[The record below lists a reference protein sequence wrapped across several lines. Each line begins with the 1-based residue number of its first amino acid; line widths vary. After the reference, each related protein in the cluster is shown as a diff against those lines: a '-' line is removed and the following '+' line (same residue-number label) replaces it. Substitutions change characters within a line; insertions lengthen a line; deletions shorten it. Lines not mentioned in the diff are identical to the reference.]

1 VSRGDVSAVATSFR
15 GVIRL
20 APGARWR
27 RYDAPVGPPRAACFH
42 LSGLPMR
49 WLLLVLTVFAF
60 VLCFTRHGAGAWGFW
75 MLVGLIGIFATTLA
89 FVQARIAGSAR
100 DDSLSEYDLKR
111 LREGKDPLKHER
123 PGR

>member
-1 VSRGDVSAVATSFR
+1 MMRPSAAAGGAISTCRGF
-15 GVIRL
+15 L
-20 APGARWR
+20 
-27 RYDAPVGPPRAACFH
+27 
-42 LSGLPMR
+42 MR
-49 WLLLVLTVFAF
+49 WLLLALTVFAF

-111 LREGKDPLKHER
+111 LREGKDPLKYGR
-123 PGR
+123 PDR

>member
-60 VLCFTRHGAGAWGFW
+60 VLCFTRHGAGAWGF
-75 MLVGLIGIFATTLA
+75 FATTLA